1 MKYNNLLATVALVT
15 LAACNTTGTVASSS
29 DFNTVKSE
37 SNITMPKYFF
47 TDEVNKTCKMG
58 HDGNSNNFYSS
69 TLNNSYD
76 FTNKDDYEWL
86 KNMVNYNWKEDHA
99 KRSNSLN
106 VEMHQLT
113 DRMEYINTT
122 LTNAIIDG
130 TMEVQ
135 APLAIDLIMAF
146 AENDFIMDSTTVQDI
161 RDMKAAGKT
170 TKCYKGKGNEK
181 ATCHW
186 HTAQE
191 AARFSGQVAITAN
204 LVRPYMNY
212 KHLTFTENYLNAL
225 YKDYIAPWY
234 ESSGSGD
241 TDGDGFYQM
250 GHGAVSLLAY
260 AQWKNDK
267 ELATYAFEST
277 FDYIDSIVFDGYIDN
292 NSFRGVRGYWY
303 HSVALNNMLGM
314 VALAEEWNY
323 PVEDK
328 ILNKL
333 TDAVEFLNQDPVE
346 WTATLEALDKWSD
359 FDGKSN
365 ITFKRNIYVGNASW
379 KQKNSRL
386 FMHQETIFLPYM
398 AETYTKASI
407 NPDTNG
413 MKIYK
418 YKGRNKINDQQLG
431 FNPTCI
437 TR

>member
-15 LAACNTTGTVASSS
+15 LAACNTTGTVANSS
-29 DFNTVKSE
+29 DFNKVNAD

-47 TDEVNKTCKMG
+47 TDEVNKTCKMAKA
-58 HDGNSNNFYSS
+58 DDSNNFYSS
-69 TLNNSYD
+69 SLNNSFD
-76 FTNKDDYEWL
+76 FTNKDDYDWL
-86 KNMVNYNWKEDHA
+86 KNIINYNWKEDHA
-99 KRSNSLN
+99 KRSDSLS
-106 VEMHQLT
+106 VYFKQLT

-122 LTNAIIDG
+122 LTNSIIDG
-130 TMEVQ
+130 TMETQ
-135 APLAIDLIMAF
+135 APLAIDLIMTF
-146 AENDFIMDSTTVQDI
+146 AENDYIMDSTTVQEI
-161 RDMKAAGKT
+161 RDMKDAGKV
-170 TKCYKGKGNEK
+170 TKCYKGKGEES

-191 AARFSGQVAITAN
+191 AARFSGQVAIMAN

-212 KHLTFTENYLNAL
+212 KHLTHTENYLNAL

-260 AQWKNDK
+260 AHWKNDK

-277 FDYIDSIVFDGYIDN
+277 FDYIDGIVFDGYIDN

-323 PVEDK
+323 PVQDK

-346 WTATLEALDKWSD
+346 WTATLQALDKWNDSD
-359 FDGKSN
+359 GEKH
-365 ITFKRNIYVGNASW
+365 ITYKRNIYVGNASW
-379 KQKNSRL
+379 KEKNSRL
-386 FMHQETIFLPYM
+386 HMHQEAVFLPYM

-407 NPDTNG
+407 DTDING
-413 MKIYK
+413 MKVYK
-418 YKGRNKINDQQLG
+418 YKGRNKLNDQQLG